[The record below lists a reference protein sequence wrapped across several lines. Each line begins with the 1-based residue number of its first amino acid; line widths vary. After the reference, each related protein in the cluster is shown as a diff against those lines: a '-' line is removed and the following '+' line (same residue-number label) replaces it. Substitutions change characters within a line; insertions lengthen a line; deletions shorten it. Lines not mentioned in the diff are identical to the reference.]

1 MKLPSNDLE
10 LVKEVF
16 VFCPNC
22 ATKFNNSDES
32 SKTCPNCELH
42 FYINPSP
49 TAGAILINEIGEI
62 LLVKRR
68 VDPGKGLWDVP
79 GGFVDLNENL
89 EDSLN
94 RELKEELGIDSREF
108 KYLGSKVDIY
118 KYSNRYQQTLGTIF
132 EGKVSS
138 KENLK
143 ASDDISGY
151 KFFTKDNFPIDKIAF
166 KSLEEFFRRYLNL
179 DNKG

>member
-1 MKLPSNDLE
+1 MKLSSNDLE

-22 ATKFNNSDES
+22 STKFDKSFEN
-32 SKTCPNCELH
+32 SKTCSNCNLH

-49 TAGAILINEIGEI
+49 TTGAVLTNEKGEI
-62 LLVKRR
+62 LLVKRK
-68 VDPGKGLWDVP
+68 VDPGKGLWDIP

-94 RELKEELGIDSREF
+94 RELREELGINSREL

-132 EGKVSS
+132 EGKLSS
-138 KENLK
+138 DESLN

-151 KFFTKDNFPIDKIAF
+151 EFFTKDNFPIDKIAF
-166 KSLEEFFRRYLNL
+166 KSLEEFFREYLNL